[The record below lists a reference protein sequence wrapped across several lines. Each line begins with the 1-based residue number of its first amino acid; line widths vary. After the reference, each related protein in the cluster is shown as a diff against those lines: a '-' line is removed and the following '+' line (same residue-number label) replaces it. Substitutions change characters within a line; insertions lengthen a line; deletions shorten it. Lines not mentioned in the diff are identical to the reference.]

1 MDNYVPIPID
11 DSPNSYSSA
20 LTKWMEDI
28 KAANEFVEV
37 IHKLWF
43 DKSIELILFRR
54 QLLDRSATSI
64 LHKHSYVN
72 NIIKKPL
79 IVQDSL
85 LLSKAMLE
93 LDVAPARIDMGRL
106 NAEWLEEK
114 EKYNDD
120 PKAFIASKLAHII
133 GVRPR
138 SDHAQDVILYG
149 FGRIGRILAR
159 ELINQSGNGSQLR
172 LRAIV
177 TRSNTPEDIRKRAS
191 LFRKDSVH
199 GPFEG
204 IAIEDVDN
212 KCFYI
217 NGHVVYMLAANSP
230 EELDYESFG
239 IKDALLIDSTGVTR
253 DRAGLSRH
261 LKAKGVKR
269 VLLTAP
275 GKGDIPNIVYGVN
288 QDTCNLNAEEEQIFS
303 AASCTTNAVVPIL
316 SVIERELGIV
326 RGHLETIHSYTN
338 DQNLLDNYHKKSRR
352 GRSAPLNMVITETGA
367 ASAAVKA
374 IPSLK
379 GKLTANSVRV
389 PTPNVSLGILSLNVA
404 REIDKDGVNEIMRQA
419 SLKGTL
425 IEQIRY
431 STASELVSSDV
442 NGDSCACVFD
452 SVATLVSDDK
462 RNIVLYAWY
471 DNEFGYSMQVMR
483 LAKHLAQVKS
493 YRYY

>member
-1 MDNYVPIPID
+1 MDNYIPIPVN
-11 DSPNSYSSA
+11 DSPNSFEETLSS
-20 LTKWMEDI
+20 WIDDI

-37 IHKLWF
+37 VHKLWY
-43 DKSIELILFRR
+43 DKGIELILFRR
-54 QLLDRSATSI
+54 QLIDRSGTSI
-64 LHKHSYVN
+64 LHKHSYAQ

-79 IVQDSL
+79 VVHDSL
-85 LLSKAMLE
+85 LLARALQE

-106 NAEWLEEK
+106 NSEWLEGKTEFG
-114 EKYNDD
+114 ND
-120 PKAFIASKLAHII
+120 PKAFVSAKLAHII
-133 GVRPR
+133 KVKPR
-138 SDHAQDVILYG
+138 SDHYQDVVLYG

-159 ELINQSGNGSQLR
+159 ELVYQAGNGSQLR

-177 TRSNTPEDIRKRAS
+177 TRSNSAEDIRKRAS

-199 GPFEG
+199 GPFDG
-204 IAIEDVDN
+204 IAIEDVEN
-212 KCFYI
+212 KRMYI
-217 NGHVVYMLAANSP
+217 NGHIVHFLAGNNP
-230 EELDYESFG
+230 EDIDYEEFG
-239 IKDALLIDSTGVTR
+239 IKDALLIDNTGISR

-288 QDTCNLNAEEEQIFS
+288 QDTCNLNPEEEQVFS
-303 AASCTTNAVVPIL
+303 AASCTTNAVVPVL

-326 RGHLETIHSYTN
+326 RGHIETIHSYTN
-338 DQNLLDNYHKKSRR
+338 DQNLLDNYHKKTRR

-389 PTPNVSLGILSLNVA
+389 PTPNVSLVIVSLNIA
-404 REIDKDGVNEIMRQA
+404 RDIDKDAVNEIMRQA

-431 STASELVSSDV
+431 STSSELVSTDV
-442 NGDSCACVFD
+442 IGDSCACVFD
-452 SVATLVSDDK
+452 SAATLVSDDK

>member
-1 MDNYVPIPID
+1 MDNYIPVPVN
-11 DSPNSYSSA
+11 DSPNSYEEM
-20 LTKWMEDI
+20 LDQWMDDV
-28 KAANEFVEV
+28 KAATEFVEV

-54 QLLDRSATSI
+54 QLLDRSASSI
-64 LHKHSYVN
+64 LHKHSYAQ

-79 IVQDSL
+79 TVQNSL
-85 LLSKAMLE
+85 LLARAMQE
-93 LDVAPARIDMGRL
+93 LDIAPARIDIGRL
-106 NAEWLEEK
+106 NAEWMDEREAHH
-114 EKYNDD
+114 DD
-120 PKAFIASKLAHII
+120 PKDFVGAKLQHFI
-133 GVRPR
+133 GVKPR
-138 SDHAQDVILYG
+138 SDHYQDVILYG

-159 ELINQSGNGSQLR
+159 ELVYMAGNGSQLR

-177 TRSNTPEDIRKRAS
+177 TRTNTPEDIRKRAS

-199 GPFEG
+199 GPFDG

-212 KCFYI
+212 KRFYI
-217 NGHVVYMLAANSP
+217 NGHVVHMLAASNP
-230 EELDYESFG
+230 EEMDYESYG
-239 IKDALLIDSTGVTR
+239 IKNALLIDNTGISR
-253 DRAGLSRH
+253 DRTGLSRH
-261 LKAKGVKR
+261 LKAKGVGR

-288 QDTCNLNAEEEQIFS
+288 QDTCNLNVSEEQIFS
-303 AASCTTNAVVPIL
+303 AASCTTNAVVPVL
-316 SVIERELGIV
+316 AVIERELGIV
-326 RGHLETIHSYTN
+326 RGHIETIHSYTN
-338 DQNLLDNYHKKSRR
+338 DQNLLDNYHKKTRR

-389 PTPNVSLGILSLNVA
+389 PTPNVSLAILSLNVA
-404 REIDKDGVNEIMRQA
+404 RDMTKEEVNELMRQA

-431 STASELVSSDV
+431 STSSELVSTDV
-442 NGDSCACVFD
+442 IGDSCACVFD
-452 SVATLVSDDK
+452 SAATLVSDDK

-471 DNEFGYSMQVMR
+471 DNEFGYSIQVIR
-483 LAKHLAQVKS
+483 LAKHLGQVKS